1 LLPTHSRGLPL
12 SPPNSQVR
20 NEVGRLGQEQ
30 LVSVKKEIIFQLEIF
45 LKLFSG
51 ILIFIMGL
59 FIDIGEA
66 HKLKP
71 SLPFL

>member
-1 LLPTHSRGLPL
+1 
-12 SPPNSQVR
+12 
-20 NEVGRLGQEQ
+20 
-30 LVSVKKEIIFQLEIF
+30 VKKEIIFQLEIF

-66 HKLKP
+66 HPKTPKP
-71 SLPFL
+71 LAI

>member
-1 LLPTHSRGLPL
+1 
-12 SPPNSQVR
+12 
-20 NEVGRLGQEQ
+20 VGRLGQEQ